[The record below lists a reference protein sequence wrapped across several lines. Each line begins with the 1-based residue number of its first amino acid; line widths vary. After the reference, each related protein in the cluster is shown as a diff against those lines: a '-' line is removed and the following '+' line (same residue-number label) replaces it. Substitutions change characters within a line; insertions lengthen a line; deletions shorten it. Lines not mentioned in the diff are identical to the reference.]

1 MPPPRR
7 QPAPSPVP
15 APIIEVNGWRIYAH
29 PLFIAQIAALAS
41 EVEHL
46 RTRDPI
52 GYREK
57 KKTKLLAAIYKMA
70 FEVIPSDPANH
81 TFLQGSTLGAS
92 YRHWHRGRF
101 FDGRYRLFFRYAT
114 AERAIVLAWVNDEHT
129 LRTYGSNADAYAVFK
144 RMLDKGNPPDNWGEL
159 LREAKG
165 ALPRAKKLLTRRP
178 ETKR

>member
-1 MPPPRR
+1 M
-7 QPAPSPVP
+7 
-15 APIIEVNGWRIYAH
+15 
-29 PLFIAQIAALAS
+29 
-41 EVEHL
+41 
-46 RTRDPI
+46 
-52 GYREK
+52 
-57 KKTKLLAAIYKMA
+57 
-70 FEVIPSDPANH
+70 
-81 TFLQGSTLGAS
+81 GAS